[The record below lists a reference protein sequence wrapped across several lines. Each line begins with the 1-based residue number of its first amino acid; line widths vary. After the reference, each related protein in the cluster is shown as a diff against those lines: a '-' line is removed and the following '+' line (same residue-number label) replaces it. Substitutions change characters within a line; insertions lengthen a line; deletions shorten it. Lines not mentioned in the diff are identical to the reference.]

1 MGGLVKKALSKL
13 FEEVLLKRV
22 YIGIGIETIQT
33 RRKPICH
40 SAL

>member
-1 MGGLVKKALSKL
+1 MGGVGKESFSKL
-13 FEEVLLKRV
+13 FRVLLKRV

-33 RRKPICH
+33 RRETICH